1 MVKAVIREIKSSFGR
16 YLAILAIIALG
27 TGFLC
32 GLMLTRP
39 AMLHTLGT
47 YLDETSFYD
56 FRLVSTIGYEQ
67 ASVGKM
73 ARLDCAAAAE
83 GVFEKDA
90 LFTLPGGEDKVF
102 KAYSMTESTNRLELN
117 AGRFP
122 ERPNECVADW
132 LAFGENDIGKT
143 LRLSEANDGDTLGDF
158 AYSEYTI
165 VGVAMSPEYI
175 NYERG
180 STSLG
185 TGTVAG
191 YLYMPYDGFDVDY
204 FTSIYLRLN
213 ETAAPYSDEY
223 AAIADAA
230 EPAVKAL
237 AEQCTQDRYDSI
249 VSEAQ
254 QKIDDARAELEDAK
268 KEYDDGVEEYRTE
281 RADAEKELDDAY
293 YELID
298 GERKIKDGWNDY
310 HQGRADLADETEK
323 AQKELE
329 DAEKELSDAHI
340 ELLDGE
346 DEYADGLE
354 QYKDGR
360 RQLEDAEAELE
371 DAREQLSDAL
381 EQLMDAK
388 RQLSAAESELSAQ
401 QAQFDSSLESVTDGV
416 NAYLAMMTGQPGDYT
431 PDEVLYALRSGDA
444 QLTAMVDAILAP
456 AGSSAAELVYGDE
469 QLRQGW
475 AEYYDG
481 YAEYEAGYEEYEAG
495 YDEYADGAEKL
506 ESSRQE
512 LDDAKSELRDA
523 REKLDD
529 GWAEYYD
536 GLRQLE
542 DGRQELADETAKA
555 ERELSDAYDELKD
568 GESDLKTGWG
578 DYYDGRAEAD
588 SKFADAERELADG
601 EVKIHDAELQLDD
614 AQAELD
620 DLDEPETY
628 VLDRGTNIG
637 YVCFE
642 SDSNI
647 VAGVARVFPVFF
659 FLVAALVCITTM
671 TRMVDEQRTQIGVYK
686 ALGFSNGAIMSKYL
700 LYSGSASLLGCA
712 IGFAVGS
719 TVFPYFIWQGYS
731 IMYGFTTLEYY
742 FDPALAAVT
751 TAAYLAVSSLAAYR
765 ACRSELRSVPAELIR
780 PKTPKAG
787 RRVLLERIGFI
798 WRRIGFLHKVSIRNI
813 LRYKQRMLMMIVGIA
828 GCTALLLTGYGL
840 RDSIEN
846 VVDFQ
851 YGEISLYEY
860 TVSFSK
866 GQTEKSAAAAL
877 SGCEGSLGK
886 TQLVYNGNMDVEY
899 GGGTKTAYIV
909 APASGTLDGLVDLHS
924 GDESLDYPASGEA
937 LICTNL
943 AEALS
948 LNPGD
953 SFTIRDGD
961 MNSLALTVSGVF
973 DNYVYNYIYIS
984 PDSFLD
990 QWGHLPEYRTVLA
1003 KAAPGTDTADVSAQ
1017 LLDCKGVSSVT
1028 SATEMMARVGRMM
1041 QSLDYIVLLIIICS
1055 GALAFIVLY
1064 DLTNINITERI
1075 REIATIKVL
1084 GFYPGETAS
1093 YVFREN
1099 IVLTALGALLGL
1111 ALGTALHSYVMA
1123 QIRIDMMHFETR
1135 IVPTSYLLALA
1146 FTFLFAIIVD
1156 VVMYFKLER
1165 INMAEALKSIE

>member
-1 MVKAVIREIKSSFGR
+1 MVRAIIREIKSSLGR

-27 TGFLC
+27 TGFLG
-32 GLMLTRP
+32 GLLLTRP

-47 YLDETSFYD
+47 YLDETAFYD
-56 FRLVSTIGYEQ
+56 FRLVSTVGYEQ
-67 ASVGKM
+67 ADVDAM
-73 ARLDCAAAAE
+73 ALFDGAAAAE
-83 GVFEKDA
+83 GVFERDA
-90 LFTLPGGEDKVF
+90 LFTLPGDEDKVF
-102 KAYSMTESTNRLELN
+102 KAYSLTESTNRLELT
-117 AGRFP
+117 AGRLP
-122 ERPNECVADW
+122 EKANECVADW
-132 LAFGENDIGKT
+132 LAFGEDDIGKT
-143 LRLSEANDGDTLGDF
+143 LRLSAANDEDTLGDF
-158 AYSEYTI
+158 KYAEYTI
-165 VGVAMSPEYI
+165 VGIATSPEYI

-180 STSLG
+180 NTSLG

-191 YLYMPYDGFDVDY
+191 YLYMPYAGFDVDY
-204 FTSIYLRLN
+204 FTSIYLRLS
-213 ETAAPYSDEY
+213 ESAEPYSDEY

-230 EPAVKAL
+230 EPGVTAL
-237 AEQCTQDRYDSI
+237 AEQCTQRRYDSI

-254 QKIDDARAELEDAK
+254 EKIDDARAELDDAK
-268 KEYDDGVEEYRTE
+268 KEYDDGAEEYRTE

-298 GERKIKDGWNDY
+298 GERKIKDGWSDY
-310 HQGRADLADETEK
+310 DQGRADLAEETEK
-323 AQKELE
+323 AKKELD
-329 DAEKELSDAHI
+329 DAEAELKDAYI
-340 ELLDGE
+340 ELTDGE
-346 DEYADGLE
+346 DEYADGLD
-354 QYKDGR
+354 QYKDGLR
-360 RQLEDAEAELE
+360 QFADGEEQLEDARSQLE
-371 DAREQLSDAL
+371 DAL

-388 RQLSAAESELSAQ
+388 LQLDAAESELSAQ
-401 QAQFDSSLESVTDGV
+401 QAQFDSSVESVTDGV
-416 NAYLAMMTGQPGDYT
+416 NAYLAAVTGQPGDYT
-431 PDEVLYALRSGDA
+431 PDEVMSALRSGDA
-444 QLTAMVDAILAP
+444 QLTAMVDAMLAP

-481 YAEYEAGYEEYEAG
+481 RAEYEAGYEEYEAG
-495 YDEYADGAEKL
+495 YDEYAEGAAKL

-512 LDDAKSELRDA
+512 LDDARAELRDA

-529 GWAEYYD
+529 GWTEYYD
-536 GLRQLE
+536 GLQQLE

-555 ERELSDAYDELKD
+555 ERELSDAYDELTD
-568 GESDLKTGWG
+568 SEGDLRTGWG
-578 DYYDGRAEAD
+578 DYYDGRAEANE
-588 SKFADAERELADG
+588 KFADAERELADG
-601 EVKIHDAELQLDD
+601 ETKISDAEAQLDD

-628 VLDRGTNIG
+628 VLGRGTNVG

-712 IGFAVGS
+712 LGFAVGS

-731 IMYGFTTLEYY
+731 MMYGFTALEFY
-742 FDPALAAVT
+742 FDPVLAAAT
-751 TAAYLAVSSLAAYR
+751 TAAYLAVSSLAAYL
-765 ACRSELRSVPAELIR
+765 ACRSELRAVPAELIR

-787 RRVLLERIGFI
+787 RRVLLERVGFI

-813 LRYKQRMLMMIVGIA
+813 LRYKQRMLMMIIGIA
-828 GCTALLLTGYGL
+828 GCTALLVTGYGV

-866 GQTEKSAAAAL
+866 GQTEQSAAAAL
-877 SGCEGSLGK
+877 SGCADSLGMV
-886 TQLVYNGNMDVEY
+886 QLVYNGNMDIEY
-899 GGGTKTAYIV
+899 DGRTKTAYVV
-909 APASGTLDGLVDLHS
+909 APASGTLEGLVDLHG
-924 GDESLDYPASGEA
+924 GDVSLGYPASGEA

-943 AEALS
+943 AETFS
-948 LNPGD
+948 LKKGD

-961 MNSLALTVSGVF
+961 MNSLTLTVSGIF

-990 QWGHLPEYRTVLA
+990 QWGRLPEYKTVFA
-1003 KAAPGTDTADVSAQ
+1003 QAVPGTDTADVSAQ
-1017 LLDCKGVSSVT
+1017 LLDCEGVSSVS
-1028 SATEMMARVGRMM
+1028 SATEMMARVDKMM
-1041 QSLDYIVLLIIICS
+1041 QSLDYIVLLLIICS

-1099 IVLTALGALLGL
+1099 VVLTALGALLGL
-1111 ALGTALHSYVMA
+1111 ALGAALHSYVMA

-1135 IVPTSYLLALA
+1135 IAPLSYLLALA
-1146 FTFLFAIIVD
+1146 FTFLFAIIVNI
-1156 VVMYFKLER
+1156 VMYFKLER